1 MFDLEWPHMMII
13 QFDSRVS
20 SVEVFGIEPDFIF
33 NEVMRTRTVRSIG
46 TEFIYDLSY
55 QHLYSE
61 MLSEIFHLLSEV
73 LNM

>member
-1 MFDLEWPHMMII
+1 MIV

-20 SVEVFGIEPDFIF
+20 SVKIFDIKSDFIF
-33 NEVMRTRTVRSIG
+33 NEVMRTKIVKSID
-46 TEFIYDLSY
+46 TEFIYDLNY

-73 LNM
+73 LNI

>member
-20 SVEVFGIEPDFIF
+20 SVEVFGIEPDFVF
-33 NEVMRTRTVRSIG
+33 NKVTRIRTVRSID

-55 QHLYSE
+55 
-61 MLSEIFHLLSEV
+61 
-73 LNM
+73 

>member
-1 MFDLEWPHMMII
+1 MTIV

-20 SVEVFGIEPDFIF
+20 SVEVFGIEPDFIS
-33 NEVMRTRTVRSIG
+33 NEVMRIRTAGSID
-46 TEFIYDLSY
+46 TEFIHGLSY

-73 LNM
+73 LNI

>member
-1 MFDLEWPHMMII
+1 MMIV

-20 SVEVFGIEPDFIF
+20 SVEVFGVKSDFIF
-33 NEVMRTRTVRSIG
+33 NEVMRTRTAESIG
-46 TEFIYDLSY
+46 TEFIHDLSY

-73 LNM
+73 LNI

>member
-1 MFDLEWPHMMII
+1 MMIV

-20 SVEVFGIEPDFIF
+20 SVEVFGVEPDFIS
-33 NEVMRTRTVRSIG
+33 NEVMRTRTAGFIG

-61 MLSEIFHLLSEV
+61 MLGEIFYLLSEV
-73 LNM
+73 LNI